1 MTTYHRPRLP
11 DLDYP
16 DPAGQPIRYGHRWDG
31 QPPEDSYSVS
41 THPERFAPLHQVAD
55 ALLEHLTSTYDVHLE
70 QDSWFTREKPGEG
83 TSTHRELR
91 LTPSSPMS
99 APLRLAW
106 TDFPGVV
113 VQAGLV
119 ARLVEQQQLFPVCGC
134 DACDDDLEHLVQEL
148 EELVLAVA
156 EGRFHERLLTNGWQW
171 SLTTADGSGRS
182 SESAE
187 GLSADIR
194 RAATQTLSALPDG
207 RWQPWPLKSAEKA

>member
-1 MTTYHRPRLP
+1 MTTYHRPTLP
-11 DLDYP
+11 DPEFL

-41 THPERFAPLHQVAD
+41 THPERFAALHQVAD

-70 QDSWFTREKPGEG
+70 QDSWFTREKLGDAP
-83 TSTHRELR
+83 STHRELQ
-91 LTPSSPMS
+91 LTLASPMS

-119 ARLVEQQQLFPVCGC
+119 ARLVHQQQILPPCGC
-134 DACDDDLEHLVQEL
+134 DACDDDLERLVQEL

-156 EGRFHERLLTNGWQW
+156 EGRFHERLLPNGWQW
-171 SLTTADGSGRS
+171 SLTTADGGGRS

-194 RAATQTLSALPDG
+194 RTATQTLSALPDG
-207 RWQPWPLKSAEKA
+207 RWQPWPLKSAGKA